1 MLRNFIKNILN
12 VCRGQMPSRIGTAT
26 LEGLPDEI
34 RCHIL
39 DFLSYNEIIR
49 CALTCLTLYNTVK
62 CSIELQYIIELV
74 HPRSPTTSLAEY
86 LGILRK
92 KANAWNTLKPIATD
106 TSRLTTLFD
115 FNSIVHRNIISC
127 MPSVHVDRVSHA
139 VDIKTDSTYA
149 VTVFMI
155 PSQVPHTY
163 RYTDELQDVEI
174 IITFPIDVDSEGFKY
189 QISSRTISTGEEHPL
204 SHGSHVVSGRAA
216 CSEALRIKIAVAV
229 LDDRLAVYIGGTD
242 KNRNQCWSLHV
253 LSWQRPSQADDLC
266 AISDGNQLSDIRFL
280 VKEKLVAFSSDGCI
294 YLYDT
299 EDPSKAPR
307 LHARFMLPNYGSA
320 SVFDHPSNFHSAA
333 SCAGLAVPVDHWIW
347 TTNPADRV
355 ISVTSVFVSSICI
368 ISSHIFFM
376 DIPSTWFDLT
386 SQDGRLVTWSSWGPQ
401 NCRLLPK
408 ERFCSEFFFGV
419 GGSRVIWASPIAGR
433 TDSLLRLH
441 MADFN
446 PSAVARGIGKVIRE
460 PTISAP
466 VPLWPDTQ
474 VTTYL
479 PFVEVSYDRTFN
491 TPVWDITLDEE
502 TMVVFTRRMI
512 ESGWKMQ
519 ANVFEM

>member
-1 MLRNFIKNILN
+1 
-12 VCRGQMPSRIGTAT
+12 MPSA
-26 LEGLPDEI
+26 
-34 RCHIL
+34 
-39 DFLSYNEIIR
+39 
-49 CALTCLTLYNTVK
+49 
-62 CSIELQYIIELV
+62 
-74 HPRSPTTSLAEY
+74 
-86 LGILRK
+86 
-92 KANAWNTLKPIATD
+92 
-106 TSRLTTLFD
+106 
-115 FNSIVHRNIISC
+115 
-127 MPSVHVDRVSHA
+127 HVDPVSHA
-139 VDIKTDSTYA
+139 VDIKTNSTYA
-149 VTVFMI
+149 ATVFMI

-189 QISSRTISTGEEHPL
+189 QISSRIILTGEEHPL
-204 SHGSHVVSGRAA
+204 SHGSHVASGRAA

-242 KNRNQCWSLHV
+242 NNRSQCWSLHV

-280 VKEKLVAFSSDGCI
+280 VKEKLIAFSSDGYI

-307 LHARFMLPNYGSA
+307 LHARFTLPNYGSLCGPRGT
-320 SVFDHPSNFHSAA
+320 SRPLDLDNKPCRPSHIGDIGFFS
-333 SCAGLAVPVDHWIW
+333 L
-347 TTNPADRV
+347 
-355 ISVTSVFVSSICI
+355 ICI
-368 ISSHIFFM
+368 ISARIFFM
-376 DIPSTWFDLT
+376 DIPSTWFDPT

-408 ERFCSEFFFGV
+408 ETLCSEFFFGV
-419 GGSRVIWASPIAGR
+419 GGSRVIWASPVAGR

-460 PTISAP
+460 PTISTT

-479 PFVEVSYDRTFN
+479 PLVEVAYDRTFN

-502 TMVVFTRRMI
+502 TMVVFTQRMVK
-512 ESGWKMQ
+512 SGWKMQ